1 MIITITGFPGSGKS
15 TVGRLIAERLGWP
28 FYSMGDLRGKMATER
43 GMTID
48 ELNTLGEQQDFT
60 DKEVDAYQ
68 KKLGETEDNF
78 VVDGRLSWYFIPH
91 AFKIY
96 LTVNEEAGAERI
108 LEASHLHERD
118 DEPTYKS
125 AEDAK
130 RLVHHRIQSD
140 AKRYRQYYGVDL
152 LDLSPF
158 DLVLDTSNLT
168 QTQVLENILEILSA
182 KLPTSQ
188 A

>member
-15 TVGRLIAERLGWP
+15 TIGRLLAQRLGWA

-48 ELNTLGEQQDFT
+48 ELNALGEKQDFT

-96 LTVNEEAGAERI
+96 LTVHEDIGAKRI
-108 LEASHLHERD
+108 FEASHMHERE
-118 DEPTYKS
+118 DEPRYRS
-125 AEDAK
+125 VEDA
-130 RLVHHRIQSD
+130 RRFVHERIQSD

-152 LDLSPF
+152 LDLTPF
-158 DLVLDTSNLT
+158 TLVLDTSNLT
-168 QTQVLENILEILSA
+168 QEQVLERILQALSV
-182 KLPTSQ
+182 
-188 A
+188 